1 MSALPEPSLGAAA
14 NDDTD
19 AGETREWLDALSAVI
34 ASEGGE
40 RAHFLLEQLID
51 QARQAGID
59 VPFSANTAYVNT
71 IPTDQE
77 ERSPGNIEIEERLRA
92 YMRWNAM
99 AMVVKAN
106 RLHPADGGD
115 LGGHISSF
123 ASLATMFGTGFNHF
137 WHAETPEHGGDLL
150 YIQGHSSP
158 GVYARVLHGRA
169 PHRGAAAALPPGG
182 RRQGHLELP
191 ASEADARVL
200 AVPHRLDGPRPADG
214 DLPGAVPQV
223 PACARHRQHREPQG
237 LGVLRRRRDGRAR
250 VARRDRPGLA
260 REARQP
266 DLRHQL
272 QPAAPRRPGAR
283 QRQDHPG
290 ARERVPRLRLER
302 HQADLGQLLGSAP
315 AARQGRHPA
324 PGDDGHRRR
333 RLPGD
338 EGQRRRLRPRALL
351 RPPSE
356 AARDGREDERRGH
369 LAPQPRRPRSAEG
382 LRGLPPRQQRTR
394 ASRRCCW

>member
-1 MSALPEPSLGAAA
+1 MCDTFGEQNKDRRQRCQPSRKTLSALPPTTPTPL
-14 NDDTD
+14 
-19 AGETREWLDALSAVI
+19 ETREWLDALSAVI

-77 ERSPGNIEIEERLRA
+77 ERTPGNIEIEERLRA

-137 WHAETPEHGGDLL
+137 WHAETADHGGDLL

-158 GVYARVLHGRA
+158 GVYARAYMEGRLSEEQLLNFRQEVDGKGISSY
-169 PHRGAAAALPPGG
+169 PHP
-182 RRQGHLELP
+182 
-191 ASEADARVL
+191 EADARVL
-200 AVPHRLDGPRPADG
+200 AVPDRLDGPRPADG
-214 DLPGAVPQV
+214 DLPGALPQV
-223 PACARHRQHREPQG
+223 PARARHRRHRQAQG

-250 VARRDRPGLA
+250 VARRDRPGRRA
-260 REARQP
+260 R
-266 DLRHQL
+266 
-272 QPAAPRRPGAR
+272 
-283 QRQDHPG
+283 
-290 ARERVPRLRLER
+290 
-302 HQADLGQLLGSAP
+302 S
-315 AARQGRHPA
+315 
-324 PGDDGHRRR
+324 
-333 RLPGD
+333 
-338 EGQRRRLRPRALL
+338 
-351 RPPSE
+351 S
-356 AARDGREDERRGH
+356 
-369 LAPQPRRPRSAEG
+369 
-382 LRGLPPRQQRTR
+382 TT
-394 ASRRCCW
+394 